1 MSTVLAFDIGI
12 KNLAWCCLRLQDGK
26 YQIIGWDNYNL
37 LSDSSNVEPLKKNTC
52 THCKA
57 KGIYEHKGSLFCV
70 RHSPLPALRD
80 LSGNLL
86 KKIPVLDICKALLLE
101 KSDDSKAKKKEDV
114 LEALKK
120 YYALPLV
127 VPKVT
132 KAMDTNLSTI
142 HDSLR
147 KLVLCHKEMWSGC
160 SLICLENQP
169 AFKNPTMKSV
179 QMLLFAT
186 LRDLLQPDVPLF
198 PSVAVIPFPSVAP
211 LPFPWVAPPHF
222 PSVAVPPFPSV
233 APPPLKL
240 VHAGKKVEG
249 AAKGDDGYK
258 DRKAGSEARALA
270 FLYLKTL
277 EKPEPWRILWEKAV
291 KKSDLAD
298 ALCMCIDASA

>member
-12 KNLAWCCLRLQDGK
+12 KNLAWCCLRLQEGR
-26 YQIIGWDNYNL
+26 YEIIGWDNYNL
-37 LSDSSNVEPLKKNTC
+37 LSDSSNVVSVKKNTC
-52 THCKA
+52 MYCKA
-57 KGIYEHKGSLFCV
+57 KGVYEHKEKLFCV

-86 KKIPVLDICKALLLE
+86 KKIPVLDTCKALLLD
-101 KSDDSKAKKKEDV
+101 KSDDSKPKKKEDV

-120 YYALPLV
+120 YYALPLL

-132 KAMDTNLSTI
+132 KAMDTNLSDI

-147 KLVLCHKEMWSGC
+147 KLVLCHKKMWSGC
-160 SLICLENQP
+160 TLICLENQP

-186 LRDLLQPDVPLF
+186 LRDILQPT
-198 PSVAVIPFPSVAP
+198 
-211 LPFPWVAPPHF
+211 
-222 PSVAVPPFPSV
+222 
-233 APPPLKL
+233 PPPLKL

-258 DRKAGSEARALA
+258 DRKAGSEARAVA

-277 EKPEPWRILWEKAV
+277 EKPETWRLLWEKAT